1 MNRLDR
7 LFAILIHL
15 QSKKYVPAEQLS
27 ARFEISVRTVYRDI
41 KALIASGIPVSHE
54 PFRGYFIVQGFFLSP
69 VAFNPDEA
77 NALLLM
83 EKLVGGFAD
92 KATQIHYTSAM
103 AKIKSVLHSTEK
115 DELEVLGN
123 GMGLQVHEMLVLNNS
138 FIPTIQKA
146 IIQKQL
152 LEIEYKNKKEETSQ
166 RKLEPIGLVF
176 YAFSWHLIGWCHTR
190 EDYRDFKLNRILA
203 LKAVDQP
210 FLKTDHMALTTYMT
224 QLPVNF

>member
-69 VAFNPDEA
+69 VAFNPGEA

-83 EKLVGGFAD
+83 EKLVSGFAD
-92 KATQIHYTSAM
+92 KATQTHYTSAM
-103 AKIKSVLHSTEK
+103 AKIKSVLQSAEK
-115 DELEVLGN
+115 EKLETLSSS
-123 GMGLQVHEMLVLNNS
+123 MGLQVPEMLILNNS
-138 FIPTIQKA
+138 FIPSIQNA
-146 IIQKQL
+146 IIQKRL
-152 LEIEYKNKKEETSQ
+152 LEIEYKNKKEETSR
-166 RKLEPIGLVF
+166 RKVEAIGLVF
-176 YAFSWHLIGWCHTR
+176 YAFGWHLIGWCHTR

-203 LKAVDQP
+203 LKDLDQP

-224 QLPVNF
+224 QLPVKF

>member
-27 ARFEISVRTVYRDI
+27 ARFEISIRTVYRDI

-92 KATQIHYTSAM
+92 KATQTHYTSAM

-152 LEIEYKNKKEETSQ
+152 LEIAYKNKKEETSQ

-203 LKAVDQP
+203 LKALDQP